1 MSAYAF
7 FSAFVSS
14 AVLLIIPLHLCLLY
28 RYLTRWSIDSV
39 KPIYK
44 TGLKWCK
51 KRMPVGHPILKNNVR
66 YGVKPLYIK
75 HWRTKSLK
83 DWYNWRKV
91 GGPIYSGMK
100 PPYSWLLT
108 LTVVIRFWEG
118 RKQFLKA
125 SSICVYS
132 NFCLLSWVTLLM
144 NHTQTHP
151 TPSILAV
158 AFQKKRKKKR
168 NSWRKPA
175 DNLMQA
181 ATWSVLQ
188 FQSRWYGDCVYSM
201 QHRCENKICVFTLPL
216 NMCLLCR
223 HGLCELEVNTTKSL

>member
-100 PPYSWLLT
+100 PPYPWLLT

-158 AFQKKRKKKR
+158 AFQKKKKKKKLLKETCWQL
-168 NSWRKPA
+168 NASN
-175 DNLMQA
+175 NLI
-181 ATWSVLQ
+181 SVTV
-188 FQSRWYGDCVYSM
+188 S
-201 QHRCENKICVFTLPL
+201 K
-216 NMCLLCR
+216 
-223 HGLCELEVNTTKSL
+223 

>member
-1 MSAYAF
+1 MFKVCFLTINPNFQKTMSQRDPSPNLTGDACIYVCVCF
-7 FSAFVSS
+7 FSPAFVSS
-14 AVLLIIPLHLCLLY
+14 AVQLIIPLHLCLLY

-100 PPYSWLLT
+100 PPYPWLLT
-108 LTVVIRFWEG
+108 LTVVTRFWEG
-118 RKQFLKA
+118 GETIPKSFIHL
-125 SSICVYS
+125 
-132 NFCLLSWVTLLM
+132 CL
-144 NHTQTHP
+144 
-151 TPSILAV
+151 
-158 AFQKKRKKKR
+158 F
-168 NSWRKPA
+168 
-175 DNLMQA
+175 
-181 ATWSVLQ
+181 
-188 FQSRWYGDCVYSM
+188 
-201 QHRCENKICVFTLPL
+201 
-216 NMCLLCR
+216 
-223 HGLCELEVNTTKSL
+223 